1 MASMDE
7 GPSRLSIE
15 QVRHVARLAAL
26 ALTPDEA
33 ERARIDLSA
42 VLGYMERLAQVD
54 VEGVEPLVHVGSP
67 VNRLDPDIPGPTLTI
82 DVVMSLAPASSPPF
96 IKVPKVLGDGGGA

>member
-1 MASMDE
+1 MDD
-7 GPSRLSIE
+7 GSPRLSID

-26 ALTPDEA
+26 AISPDEA

-67 VNRLDPDIPGPTLTI
+67 VNRLDADVPGPTLPL
-82 DVVMSLAPASSPPF
+82 DVVMSLAPASSPPY
-96 IKVPKVLGDGGGA
+96 IKVPKVLGDAGGA